1 MSGKSSTRP
10 WRTVALVLSTTLAL
24 AACDKVNINMPA
36 FLKKKP
42 DAEAGATSTTQTL
55 VEREVESPEV
65 FSVTDTALWD
75 GRPSLGGVW
84 VAYPGVKD
92 PERVII
98 RNPANDTFVLGA
110 LFRRERDNPG
120 PKIQVSS
127 DAAEAL
133 GLLAGQPS
141 ELSIVALRK
150 KAVAPDEPAATDTEE
165 EDVTAETL
173 GPIAAAAAAID
184 EADAAAEATPSGTA
198 AAATPASTLDKPF
211 VQIGI
216 FSIEDNARRTANRF
230 QSAGLTPT
238 VKAQEARGKKFWRVL
253 IGPAA
258 SASERKSMLAKAR
271 ELGFADAYA
280 VTN

>member
-1 MSGKSSTRP
+1 MSAITSSRP
-10 WRTVALVLSTTLAL
+10 RRILVLALVPVLAL
-24 AACDKVNINMPA
+24 GACDKVQMPA

-42 DAEAGATSTTQTL
+42 AEAGATGTTQTL

-65 FSVTDTALWD
+65 FAVTESALWD

-98 RNPANDTFVLGA
+98 RNLENDSFVLGA

-133 GLLAGQPS
+133 GLLAGQPT
-141 ELSIVALRK
+141 ELSVTALRK

-184 EADAAAEATPSGTA
+184 EADAAA
-198 AAATPASTLDKPF
+198 ATPATPATSSSLDKPF
-211 VQIGI
+211 VQVGI
-216 FSIEDNARRTANRF
+216 FSVEDNARGTATRF
-230 QSAGLTPT
+230 QGAGLTPT

-253 IGPAA
+253 IGPAST
-258 SASERKSMLAKAR
+258 SAERKSMLAKAR
-271 ELGFADAYA
+271 ELGFGDAYA
-280 VTN
+280 VSN